1 MYEVEQKYRVDD
13 LAAVQERLCAL
24 GAAWD
29 DEVQQ
34 VDRYFAHP
42 CRNFSETDEALRIRQ
57 VGEENFVTYKGPKI
71 DRTTKTRRE
80 LELPLPTGLA
90 FATEFAQLLTLL
102 GFEFVAEVCKVRRK
116 AAVTWQDGSIE
127 VAIDRVERV
136 GDYVELEVMATM
148 AELEI
153 AKERLTG
160 LARELHL
167 EDVERRSYLELL
179 LGSSTPE

>member
-57 VGEENFVTYKGPKI
+57 VG
-71 DRTTKTRRE
+71 
-80 LELPLPTGLA
+80 
-90 FATEFAQLLTLL
+90 
-102 GFEFVAEVCKVRRK
+102 
-116 AAVTWQDGSIE
+116 
-127 VAIDRVERV
+127 
-136 GDYVELEVMATM
+136 
-148 AELEI
+148 
-153 AKERLTG
+153 
-160 LARELHL
+160 
-167 EDVERRSYLELL
+167 
-179 LGSSTPE
+179 